1 MSDSPNRKALFDA
14 LEIFRSQMRPFII
27 RNLKRV
33 RGGKVEDLIGEA
45 ISGERRDDL
54 ERALRE
60 RREVGDFIDVGDF
73 PMVVKRY
80 WNDVFNS
87 AFKAAKRPQDALREI
102 AHARNTMA
110 HPGQDDMHHEY
121 TLERLDDIAN
131 ILSDINAPEASQEV
145 QAIKDSLMPFTTNA
159 HKFRQGG
166 RDVYAFTLDLETL
179 NRLLPERVEERIVR
193 DANRPLTPSHA
204 MNLQKYLQSQPKWLL
219 GTLLLG
225 IGPEDVGFTPHV
237 TESNEELP
245 VGKLTITNEARSTM
259 KMFDGQH
266 RRRAVRDALVE
277 LAASE
282 RTSGKLVSLKQ
293 ASLPIMLYVESR
305 IPALQQMFADAAQ
318 TRTIERNT
326 ITRFDQTDAFNL
338 TALRVAEESALF
350 AGRVEL
356 ESSSITRRS
365 EKIIAINQLAMAL
378 RTLEIGVSGR
388 ISRTRNQEYML
399 ELDSLHERC
408 IDWAD
413 RFMPLARDEYRSL
426 TAGDIE
432 NDEIPLA
439 RSDTMAYNATVI
451 RILAGCYHEWT
462 RDGDDWK
469 PLADFLRGETL
480 KPRLTEGS
488 LLIDAGIVA
497 PGGTSPVSQIRAI
510 GAAVNYIVGQAKSYA
525 DSAQQD

>member
-1 MSDSPNRKALFDA
+1 MSDNPNRKALFEA
-14 LEIFRSQMRPFII
+14 LEIFRGHMRPFII
-27 RNLKRV
+27 RGLKRI
-33 RGGKVEDLIGEA
+33 RGGKVEDLVRDA
-45 ISGERRDDL
+45 LSGERRDDL

-80 WNDVFNS
+80 WNDVFRA
-87 AFKAAKRPQDALREI
+87 AFVAAKRPQDVLREI
-102 AHARNTMA
+102 AHARNIMA
-110 HPGQDDMHHEY
+110 HPGQEDMHHEY

-131 ILSDINAPEASQEV
+131 ILSDINAPEASERV
-145 QAIKDSLMPFTTNA
+145 QAIKDALMPFTTNA

-179 NRLLPERVEERIVR
+179 DRLLPERVEERIVR

-204 MNLQKYLQSQPKWLL
+204 MNINKYLQSQPKWLL

-225 IGPEDVGFTPHV
+225 IASDDVGFVPYV
-237 TESNEELP
+237 TENKQELP
-245 VGKLTITNEARSTM
+245 VGKLTISDEARSSM

-266 RRRAVRDALVE
+266 RRRAIHDALVE
-277 LAASE
+277 LAATE
-282 RTSGKLVSLKQ
+282 REAGKLVSLKR
-293 ASLPIMLYVESR
+293 ASLPIMLYAESR
-305 IPALQQMFADAAQ
+305 ISALQQMFADAAQ

-338 TALRVAEESALF
+338 MALRVADESALF

-356 ESSSITRRS
+356 ESSSITRTS
-365 EKIIAINQLAMAL
+365 QNIIAINQLAMAL
-378 RTLEIGVSGR
+378 KALEVGVNGR
-388 ISRTRNQEYML
+388 VSRTRNQEYML
-399 ELDSLHERC
+399 DLDSLFERC

-413 RFMPLARDEYRSL
+413 RFLPSARDEYRDL
-426 TAGDIE
+426 TTGDIE

-451 RILAGCYHEWT
+451 RVLAGCYYEWT
-462 RDGDDWK
+462 QDGHDWK
-469 PLADFLRGETL
+469 PLADFLRGESL
-480 KPRLTEGS
+480 KPRVTEGS

-497 PGGTSPVSQIRAI
+497 PGGISPVSQIRAI
-510 GAAVNYIVGQAKSYA
+510 EATVGYIVQQARTHTDES
-525 DSAQQD
+525 QNN